1 MPNKV
6 EYEIPTWNQIYDILL
21 NLNQKIQAT
30 PFHPDVVVAIAR
42 GGLVAGRVLVDLL
55 ETPQLT
61 TLQIEFYTGITQTKT
76 APNIKQKL
84 TNSVTN
90 KKVLLVDDI
99 ADSGK
104 TLKLAHTILQKQ
116 KAAQI
121 QTATLYWKPQSNI
134 KPDFTEK
141 QTQNWVIFPWDTKET
156 LQKILQTHQDKQQ
169 SNKEIAKIV
178 KAGLPQQ
185 IADKL
190 LNP

>member
-1 MPNKV
+1 
-6 EYEIPTWNQIYDILL
+6 L